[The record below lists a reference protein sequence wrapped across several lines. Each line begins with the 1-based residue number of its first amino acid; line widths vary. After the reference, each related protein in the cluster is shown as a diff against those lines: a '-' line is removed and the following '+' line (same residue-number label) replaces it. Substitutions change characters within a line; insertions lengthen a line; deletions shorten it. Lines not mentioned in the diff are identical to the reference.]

1 MDWKQNLLIALEFIG
16 NSLIFVHNAPHD
28 IIKLNNELDF
38 WGLPKIPLKMFRIS
52 KFIFLEIIQKDN
64 PLYDKKNT
72 LLENCYEYFDFDSK
86 EIIYYNKT
94 V

>member
-1 MDWKQNLLIALEFIG
+1 
-16 NSLIFVHNAPHD
+16 
-28 IIKLNNELDF
+28 
-38 WGLPKIPLKMFRIS
+38 MFRIS

-86 EIIYYNKT
+86 EIIYDNKT
-94 V
+94 VQNAFMIANVISSYMKKSILIQYYIKIIFKI

>member
-1 MDWKQNLLIALEFIG
+1 
-16 NSLIFVHNAPHD
+16 
-28 IIKLNNELDF
+28 
-38 WGLPKIPLKMFRIS
+38 MFRIS

-86 EIIYYNKT
+86 EIIYDNKS
-94 V
+94 VQNAFMIANVISSYMKKSILIQYYIKIIFKI

>member
-1 MDWKQNLLIALEFIG
+1 LIALEFIG

-38 WGLPKIPLKMFRIS
+38 WGLPKIPLKIFRIS

-64 PLYDKKNT
+64 PLYDKKIHRLRIVMNILILILKKSFIT
-72 LLENCYEYFDFDSK
+72 IKLCRMLL
-86 EIIYYNKT
+86 
-94 V
+94 

>member
-1 MDWKQNLLIALEFIG
+1 LIALEFIG

-64 PLYDKKNT
+64 PLYDKKIHRLRIVMNILILILKKSFIT
-72 LLENCYEYFDFDSK
+72 IKLCRMLL
-86 EIIYYNKT
+86 
-94 V
+94 

>member
-1 MDWKQNLLIALEFIG
+1 MIALEFIG

-38 WGLPKIPLKMFRIS
+38 WGLPKIPLEMFRIS

-64 PLYDKKNT
+64 PLYDKKIHRLRIVMNILILILKKSFIT
-72 LLENCYEYFDFDSK
+72 IKLCRMLL
-86 EIIYYNKT
+86 
-94 V
+94 